1 MSNQRDSPAR
11 CPNCPRN
18 TSAQTSH
25 RRNNRKGAKRN
36 GYHSAEQ
43 WRSDAPAGAGCFSG
57 DDQSVCK
64 ESVLAALETGYR
76 LIDTAACYG
85 NERAV
90 GEAVRES
97 GIAREELFL
106 TSKVWIQDAGYDKTL
121 RSFEKTLKNLGT
133 DYLDLYLIHMPYG
146 DYHGSW
152 RAMEELLRAGKVRAI
167 GVCNFLP
174 DRLCD
179 LILSHEVVP
188 AVNQIEL
195 HPFCQQRKLRQIMAQ
210 YQIRPMAWAP
220 FAEGMNG
227 IFQHPVLSAIG
238 AQYGKTPAQVVLRW
252 LRQEGIIAIPK
263 SVHAQRIQENFAVD
277 DFRLSPA
284 DMVQIQAL
292 DLGHSLILDVP
303 SVNEVY
309 RLHGIQFE
317 Q

>member
-1 MSNQRDSPAR
+1 MDTIQL
-11 CPNCPRN
+11 
-18 TSAQTSH
+18 
-25 RRNNRKGAKRN
+25 NNGITMPQQ
-36 GYHSAEQ
+36 GLGVFQ
-43 WRSDAPAGAGCFSG
+43 VT
-57 DDQSVCK
+57 DQSVCK
-64 ESVLAALETGYR
+64 ESVLTALQTGYR

-90 GEAVRES
+90 GEAVRGS

-121 RSFEKTLKNLGT
+121 RSFEKTLENLGT

-152 RAMEELLRAGKVRAI
+152 RTMEELLWAGKVKAI

-210 YQIRPMAWAP
+210 YQIQPMAWAP
-220 FAEGMNG
+220 ALSRSGQ
-227 IFQHPVLSAIG
+227 FQEFP
-238 AQYGKTPAQVVLRW
+238 
-252 LRQEGIIAIPK
+252 RQG
-263 SVHAQRIQENFAVD
+263 V
-277 DFRLSPA
+277 
-284 DMVQIQAL
+284 
-292 DLGHSLILDVP
+292 
-303 SVNEVY
+303 
-309 RLHGIQFE
+309 
-317 Q
+317 